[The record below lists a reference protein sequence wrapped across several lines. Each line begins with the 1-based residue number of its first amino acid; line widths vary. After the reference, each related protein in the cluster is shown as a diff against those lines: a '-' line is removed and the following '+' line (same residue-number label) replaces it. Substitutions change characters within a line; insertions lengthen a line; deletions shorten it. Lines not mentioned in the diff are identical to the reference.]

1 MPIITKD
8 EVLHVAY
15 LARLE
20 LTDEEADLFT
30 SQLDSILA
38 HFRRLQELNTED
50 VPPTFHAISMEN
62 VLRDDVVAES
72 VPVEDALANAPHRED
87 DFFVVPRIVET

>member
-1 MPIITKD
+1 MSIITKD

-30 SQLDSILA
+30 TQLDSILA
-38 HFRRLQELNTED
+38 HFRRLQELDTEA
-50 VPPTFHAISMEN
+50 VPPTSHAISMEN
-62 VLRDDVVAES
+62 VLRDDTVTES
-72 VPVEDALANAPHRED
+72 LPVEEVLANAPHREGN
-87 DFFVVPRIVET
+87 FFVVPRIVET